1 MVNYTELCN
10 NEYDLYR
17 SIGEVYNK
25 TENYKEGK
33 YYLER
38 YVTIKDSI
46 ETAQKKEGD
55 FIISE
60 LMKAEKEQQENLRK
74 EDLEKAALI
83 IGIISVLLLILFYYF
98 KKSRDKNKQIIIKSK
113 ELLQRKVE
121 IISQKEQE
129 TQDLQ
134 QKVNE
139 SFDEIVQLAKTNS
152 PEFLTRFQE
161 VYPNFIEKLKE
172 ISPEISSDD
181 LRFCALLKLNFSTKD
196 IAEYT
201 FVTVRTVQTRKSRLR
216 KKFNIPSDDDIY
228 LWINKW

>member
-1 MVNYTELCN
+1 M
-10 NEYDLYR
+10 
-17 SIGEVYNK
+17 
-25 TENYKEGK
+25 
-33 YYLER
+33 
-38 YVTIKDSI
+38 
-46 ETAQKKEGD
+46 
-55 FIISE
+55 
-60 LMKAEKEQQENLRK
+60 
-74 EDLEKAALI
+74 
-83 IGIISVLLLILFYYF
+83 LLILFYYF

-201 FVTVRTVQTRKSRLR
+201 FVTIRTVQTRKSRLR

>member
-1 MVNYTELCN
+1 MVLIKKINQEIPLKKVIK
-10 NEYDLYR
+10 E
-17 SIGEVYNK
+17 NK
-25 TENYKEGK
+25 NIEEKSKMNIYLFFSVVLFFLLIVWLLTRKK
-33 YYLER
+33 Y
-38 YVTIKDSI
+38 I
-46 ETAQKKEGD
+46 QKNK
-55 FIISE
+55 
-60 LMKAEKEQQENLRK
+60 EKEILLTEKEEEN
-74 EDLEKAALI
+74 
-83 IGIISVLLLILFYYF
+83 
-98 KKSRDKNKQIIIKSK
+98 
-113 ELLQRKVE
+113 
-121 IISQKEQE
+121 
-129 TQDLQ
+129 QDLK

-196 IAEYT
+196 IAEHT
-201 FVTVRTVQTRKSRLR
+201 FVTIRTVQTRKSRLR